1 MTSVTDHL
9 RLAADFAP
17 AIYDDW
23 RKLVDGMLKGAPFEK
38 LVGKTYDGLKIE
50 PIYRRA
56 HDAAPVAGRPAA
68 APWKIMQRID
78 HPDAAMAN
86 AQALHDLENGATGL
100 TLVFAGANGAY
111 GFGLEPSAEAIEKV
125 LDGVFI
131 DAGIAIELQIGP
143 QSRMAAIHVAEYVK
157 RKGLTPAACDIR
169 FGLDP
174 IGACAVW
181 GSSPYAWPEIVPAV
195 TGAIKGLAGIGF
207 KGPFA
212 VADGRV
218 IHDAGGSEV
227 QELAFVLA
235 AGVAYLRALEDAG
248 VALEDTQGMIYARL
262 AADADQFLT
271 MAKFRALRLLWAR
284 VEAASGLAPRPI
296 LIAADTAWRML
307 TQRDPYVNMLRATM
321 ATFSAGLGGA
331 DSINVLP
338 HTLALGLPDPFARR
352 AARNTQLVLL
362 EESNLAKVSDPAAG
376 SGGIETLT
384 QQLCE
389 AAWSL
394 FQEIEKAGGVF
405 ASLEQ
410 NLIQRKV
417 AATRAVREA
426 NIARRKEVLTG
437 ASEFPNLHE
446 AHVAVLAAKP
456 VALAPYG
463 EAKFKFD
470 ALPPIR
476 LAAPFER
483 LRDKSDQI
491 LKDKGVRPKVFLANL
506 GTPAD
511 FTARATFAKSFFE
524 TGGIEAVEFLP
535 SREVPSP
542 LPSGERSTPP
552 KSDISDFGNNKGQT
566 RQQPS
571 LMASGEGAVASD
583 RNPSPAP
590 APSAQERPLPM
601 GEVKDFA
608 ALATAFKAS
617 GATLACLCSS
627 DKTYAGHAT
636 AAAKALQAAGARH
649 IYLAGR
655 AGEQEAALRAAG
667 VNDFIFAG
675 GDALAMLRE
684 AYRLME

>member
-1 MTSVTDHL
+1 MTDVTDDL
-9 RLAADFAP
+9 KLAADFAP
-17 AIYDDW
+17 ASYDDW
-23 RKLVDGMLKGAPFEK
+23 RKLVDGVLKGAPFEK
-38 LVGKTYDGLKIE
+38 LIGKTYDDLTIE
-50 PIYRRA
+50 PIYSRA
-56 HDAAPVAGRPAA
+56 RGAAAIAGRAAA
-68 APWKIMQRID
+68 APWQIMQRID
-78 HPDAAMAN
+78 HPDAAAAN

-100 TLVFAGANGAY
+100 TLIFAGANGAY
-111 GFGLEPSAEAIEKV
+111 GFGLDPSAEMIEKV

-131 DAGIAIELQIGP
+131 DAGIGIELQIGP

-157 RKGLTPAACDIR
+157 RKGLSPAACNIR

-181 GSSPYAWPEIVPAV
+181 GSSPYSWPEITPAV
-195 TGAIKGLAGIGF
+195 TGAIKGLAAMGF

-218 IHDAGGSEV
+218 IHDADGSEV

-235 AGVAYLRALEDAG
+235 TAIAYLRALEDAG
-248 VALEDTQGMIYARL
+248 VALDDARGMVYARL
-262 AADADQFLT
+262 SADADQFLT

-284 VEAASGLAPRPI
+284 IEQGCGLTPKPLFI
-296 LIAADTAWRML
+296 SADTAWRML

-331 DSINVLP
+331 NAISVLP
-338 HTLALGLPDPFARR
+338 HTQALGLPDPFARR

-384 QQLCE
+384 QQLCD

-394 FQEIEKAGGVF
+394 FQETEKAGGIF

-417 AATRAVREA
+417 AATRAVRET
-426 NIARRKEVLTG
+426 NIAKRREVLTG

-446 AHVAVLAAKP
+446 AHVAVLDARP
-456 VALAPYG
+456 VELPAYG
-463 EAKFKFD
+463 EAKIEFD
-470 ALPPIR
+470 PLPPMR
-476 LAAPFER
+476 LAAPFEL
-483 LRDKSDQI
+483 LRDRSDQI
-491 LKDKGVRPKVFLANL
+491 LKERGARPKVFLANL

-535 SREVPSP
+535 TTSGSSSP
-542 LPSGERSTPP
+542 LPSGERSTP
-552 KSDISDFGNNKGQT
+552 Q
-566 RQQPS
+566 
-571 LMASGEGAVASD
+571 ASGEGALTSD
-583 RNPSPAP
+583 RNPSPARS
-590 APSAQERPLPM
+590 PSAQERPLPM
-601 GEVKDFA
+601 GEVKAYFA
-608 ALATAFKAS
+608 ALAAAHKTS
-617 GATLACLCSS
+617 GAALVCLCSS
-627 DKTYAGHAT
+627 DKVYATQAIPAAT
-636 AAAKALQAAGARH
+636 ALHAAGAHH

-655 AGEQEAALRAAG
+655 PGEREAALRAAG
-667 VNDFIFAG
+667 VNHFIFAG
-675 GDALAMLRE
+675 GDALATLQE
-684 AYRLME
+684 VYRLTE